1 MVARRKDVVLVQVL
15 QFLQTPNGP
24 THQTTMLSTQCVL
37 FCGSSPETHYP
48 AHSVDLLLAQIIHGA
63 EECAAAGRFDIL
75 KQIVS
80 GRSMDFGMQQSGLI
94 IQSEPLTSYMSVEMR
109 PIPCANGTKELKS

>member
-1 MVARRKDVVLVQVL
+1 MMVARRKDVVLVQVL
-15 QFLQTPNGP
+15 QFLQTPNDP
-24 THQTTMLSTQCVL
+24 THQTMLSTQLMCSVL
-37 FCGSSPETHYP
+37 WLLTQTHYP

-80 GRSMDFGMQQSGLI
+80 VDGFWYACRQLYSKKVEPTDLI
-94 IQSEPLTSYMSVEMR
+94 HV
-109 PIPCANGTKELKS
+109 G